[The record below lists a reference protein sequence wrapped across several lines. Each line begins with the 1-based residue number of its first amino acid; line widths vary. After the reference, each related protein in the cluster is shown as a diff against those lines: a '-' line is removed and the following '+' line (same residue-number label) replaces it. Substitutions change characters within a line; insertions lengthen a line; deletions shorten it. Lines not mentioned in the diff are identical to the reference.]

1 MQATN
6 VFHPRLLIS
15 TVNTAPRVQCWSFQ
29 VLLCHESAPHVEHEK
44 LIWERRSLKTSVCD
58 SHEAVNTDRWSC
70 RGTGQRSYI
79 LLIFGLSNAIFC
91 NESYFIMTDFNDFH
105 RVGSL
110 KVLNISTAVSQ
121 EHPVTR
127 QSDHTPTLLLSVSLF
142 IKHSIFIPIDSM
154 LSSFWS
160 LRSHWEWITTLP
172 VDVSQAYQE
181 GEGRRVGAAGGL
193 ILCRRCRLSLND
205 SRNERKSKWKH
216 FSVWAT
222 DWSAWH
228 DPEDIYYRLFTL
240 PGESVESALTT
251 NDRWE
256 NWKASY

>member
-29 VLLCHESAPHVEHEK
+29 VLLSHESAPHVEHEK

-79 LLIFGLSNAIFC
+79 VLIFGLSNAIFC

-105 RVGSL
+105 WVGSL

-121 EHPVTR
+121 EHPVTQ

-142 IKHSIFIPIDSM
+142 LQTFYFHSNWFYVII
-154 LSSFWS
+154 L
-160 LRSHWEWITTLP
+160 LITTEPLRVNHYTSSRCFTSLSGRGGKTCWSSWRSDP
-172 VDVSQAYQE
+172 VQDVS
-181 GEGRRVGAAGGL
+181 
-193 ILCRRCRLSLND
+193 
-205 SRNERKSKWKH
+205 
-216 FSVWAT
+216 T
-222 DWSAWH
+222 
-228 DPEDIYYRLFTL
+228 FTQ
-240 PGESVESALTT
+240 
-251 NDRWE
+251 W
-256 NWKASY
+256 